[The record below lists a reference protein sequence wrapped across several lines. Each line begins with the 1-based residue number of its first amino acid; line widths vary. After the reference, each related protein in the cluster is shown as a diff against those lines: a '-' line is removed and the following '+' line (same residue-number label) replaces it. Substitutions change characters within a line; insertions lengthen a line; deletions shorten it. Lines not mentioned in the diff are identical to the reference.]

1 MKLLKTIQF
10 KDLSPAEL
18 EKFAKRAAAR
28 AVVFDDDKNVALL
41 YVAKYN
47 RYKLPGGGV
56 DAGETVDEA
65 LIRECLE
72 EIGCQVEKFAEVG
85 EIVEYRD
92 KWSLRNDSFCFLANV
107 VGAKGEPD
115 FTPEELANG
124 FKIKWVSF
132 EEAIKLLEADNP
144 EDYEGKFI
152 KIRDTLFLKEA
163 YEIFT
168 QHR

>member
-10 KDLSPAEL
+10 KDLPAAEL
-18 EKFAKRAAAR
+18 EKFEKRAAAR

-41 YVAKYN
+41 YVAKHN
-47 RYKLPGGGV
+47 RHKLPGGGV
-56 DAGETVDEA
+56 DAGETIDEA
-65 LIRECLE
+65 LVRECLE

-92 KWSLRNDSFCFLANV
+92 KWSLENRSFCFLANL
-107 VGAKGEPD
+107 VGSKGEPD
-115 FTPEELANG
+115 FTADELANG
-124 FKIKWVSF
+124 FEIKWVSF
-132 EEAIKLLEADNP
+132 KEAIKLLEADDP

-163 YEIFT
+163 YEIIT
-168 QHR
+168 QRR